1 MSAEEN
7 LGRQWKG
14 TRTTVGTIHS
24 QPNSAN
30 PQHHIAQVWHDGK
43 KKWKVVGGLGDGTMH
58 KTLSDAKQ
66 HVDSLHRRSQ

>member
-1 MSAEEN
+1 MSASDH
-7 LGRQWKG
+7 LGLQWKG
-14 TRTTVGTIHS
+14 HRTAVGTVHS
-24 QPNSAN
+24 QPNSKN
-30 PQHHIAQVWHDGK
+30 PQNLIMAVMHNGK